1 MTAFR
6 VGLFRQIRRFHRH
19 AEFIL
24 AHGNPASKVDRRPRS
39 GAAQAAAWATRTGSA
54 FCLMRPPPA
63 TARPAGAARG
73 GRMALLHKHV
83 PLPP

>member
-39 GAAQAAAWATRTGSA
+39 GAARAAAWAARTGSA

-63 TARPAGAARG
+63 TAGPRAGGAPGPR
-73 GRMALLHKHV
+73 R
-83 PLPP
+83 